1 MKRYEDCY
9 RIKLPRRVPKV
20 LRIDGRAFH
29 TVLRNAI
36 KPYDDK
42 VMDCMVYAAQE
53 VLQDIGGIAR
63 FAYIQSDE
71 CSIVLND
78 ALDLNTQPWF
88 DNNIQKI
95 CSVSASVF
103 TLSFNLFAPFAGG
116 INTDGPAYFDS
127 RLFMV
132 PDEQEMINCM
142 IWRQQDATRNS
153 VEQYGRSMYSHTEM
167 MNKNNAQVQDMMMA
181 KGFNWNDAP
190 TWTKRGVVV
199 TKEKIDWEIP
209 IFTQDKDYL
218 SKLYRPIE
226 ETQKDMTEVEE
237 VAAQGSGKTE

>member
-1 MKRYEDCY
+1 
-9 RIKLPRRVPKV
+9 L
-20 LRIDGRAFH
+20 
-29 TVLRNAI
+29 
-36 KPYDDK
+36 
-42 VMDCMVYAAQE
+42 
-53 VLQDIGGIAR
+53 
-63 FAYIQSDE
+63 
-71 CSIVLND
+71 
-78 ALDLNTQPWF
+78 
-88 DNNIQKI
+88 
-95 CSVSASVF
+95 
-103 TLSFNLFAPFAGG
+103 LS
-116 INTDGPAYFDS
+116 
-127 RLFMV
+127 V